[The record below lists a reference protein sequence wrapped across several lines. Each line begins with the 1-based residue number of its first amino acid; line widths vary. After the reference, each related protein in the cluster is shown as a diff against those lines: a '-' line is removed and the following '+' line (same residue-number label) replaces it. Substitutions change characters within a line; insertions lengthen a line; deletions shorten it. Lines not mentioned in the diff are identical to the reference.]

1 MPVPYIDMIYYLLVC
16 VYLSKPTTF
25 AKQHTT
31 KFHNQNKTY
40 SDQEILLNHFCE
52 KMNNYKIKMVHVCN
66 DSQDNKL
73 AIRIQGINC
82 SKKV

>member
-1 MPVPYIDMIYYLLVC
+1 MLVPYIDMIYYLLVC

-40 SDQEILLNHFCE
+40 INGGSRGVPGVPEPP
-52 KMNNYKIKMVHVCN
+52 KI
-66 DSQDNKL
+66 
-73 AIRIQGINC
+73 I
-82 SKKV
+82 